1 MLSKNDI
8 ESKNIV
14 FINILD
20 GVKLSLSLGNIIIKD
35 KETEE
40 VKTKLSTHKVL
51 AIFIVGNMTMTSQL
65 LETCKKNAIQVV
77 FMKSSL
83 RPYINFGDI
92 AEANYLV
99 RYKQY
104 TQAEQELKLAKVFII
119 AKTYNQHKLIK
130 NLRNKTARQK
140 EIVAKNTK
148 LLDQLIEIQG
158 LAEMMGIEGNIAK
171 NFFTGYYGHLEDWKG
186 RKPRIKQDPYNVV
199 LDLGYSMLFNF
210 VECFLRLFGFDLYK
224 GFCHQTWYKRKSLVC
239 DFVEP
244 FRCIVDNQVR
254 KSWNLGQFSRDDFG
268 CKNEQFYIKK
278 DKSKNY
284 SKVLFAEIISYKL
297 EIFEYVRE
305 FYRAFMRDKDIVD
318 YPIFCYE
325 SRSVYAYSEL

>member
-1 MLSKNDI
+1 MFSKNDI

-14 FINILD
+14 FINIFD
-20 GVKLSLSLGNIIIKD
+20 GVKLSLSLGNIVIKD
-35 KETEE
+35 KETDE
-40 VKTKLSTHKVL
+40 VKTKLSVHKVL
-51 AIFIVGNMTMTSQL
+51 VLFIVGNMTMTSQL
-65 LETCKKNAIQVV
+65 LETCKKNAIQLV
-77 FMKSSL
+77 FMKNSF
-83 RPYINFGDI
+83 RPYLCFGDI
-92 AEANYLV
+92 AEANFLA

-104 TQAEQELKLAKVFII
+104 SVVEQDISLARIFITSKI
-119 AKTYNQHKLIK
+119 RNQH
-130 NLRNKTARQK
+130 NLVKSLRDKTPEQQ
-140 EIVAKNTK
+140 EIVKKNK
-148 LLDQLIEIQG
+148 QLIAELENTTS
-158 LAEMMGIEGNIAK
+158 LAELMGIEGNVAK
-171 NFFTGYYGHLEDWKG
+171 NFFKGFYGHLDSWQG

-254 KSWNLGQFSRDDFG
+254 KSWNLGQFSVEDFG

-278 DKSKNY
+278 DKTKDY
-284 SKVLFAEIISYKL
+284 SKILFAEIISYKL

-305 FYRAFMRDKDIVD
+305 FYRAFMRGKEIAE

-325 SRSVYAYSEL
+325 TRRVYVDSQL